1 MASRLVQLRGDD
13 REQPAGSGPA
23 PASIGL
29 AESFGYDYSG
39 HMKTAAVAKLK
50 AQLSQYLA
58 RVKAGEEILVTE
70 RNVPVARIVPV
81 ERGAGDARLRELER
95 QGLLRL
101 GSGKLP
107 RNFWKLPRGRD
118 PKASVRRAVAE
129 ERESGW

>member
-1 MASRLVQLRGDD
+1 
-13 REQPAGSGPA
+13 
-23 PASIGL
+23 
-29 AESFGYDYSG
+29 
-39 HMKTAAVAKLK
+39 MKIAAVAKLK

-81 ERGAGDARLRELER
+81 ERGAGDARMSELER
-95 QGLLRL
+95 QGLVRL

-118 PKASVRRAVAE
+118 AKAGVRRAVAE